1 MPGHDGV
8 RSEPGQV
15 REDGPRGCVPPRPDA
30 DDVARAAG
38 VARAAAV
45 GPTVGGRLIGLP
57 PTTGPLLGGPAAAAA
72 LPRGTTTSI
81 AGSMFALLVAS
92 AVVPLGGAAASGLGP
107 LTRVT
112 TDVLL
117 GWARSR
123 STDAVGSFYSAA
135 GVPA

>member
-1 MPGHDGV
+1 VPGHDGV

-57 PTTGPLLGGPAAAAA
+57 PTTGPLLGGPAA
-72 LPRGTTTSI
+72 
-81 AGSMFALLVAS
+81 
-92 AVVPLGGAAASGLGP
+92 SGLGP

-123 STDAVGSFYSAA
+123 STDAVDSFYSAA
-135 GVPA
+135 GVSA